1 MVGAAVNARVR
12 LVGAAAP
19 PAPPVLVSRANF
31 AFVINLLLLANLT
44 YPLLTSS
51 QCAIVNELPCRDS
64 SSI

>member
-1 MVGAAVNARVR
+1 MVRGAVSTLLPARLPR
-12 LVGAAAP
+12 E
-19 PAPPVLVSRANF
+19 
-31 AFVINLLLLANLT
+31 INLLLLANST